1 MAAERQRVVLS
12 LDNVLLPEEKLKE
25 TPSMAHGLDREMET
39 DLRMLSCEFIQAA
52 GVLLRLPQ
60 VAMAT
65 AQVIFQRFYF
75 SKSFV
80 NHDFEHVSMASLF
93 LAAKI
98 EEAPRRIRDIIN
110 IFHFLKQKA
119 NGKATQPM
127 DYMGT
132 LYFSSKN
139 SVIKAE
145 RRILKELGFCVHV
158 KHPHKIII
166 TYLQIIEHENNQ
178 ELAQESWNFMNDSLK
193 TDVFVRFT
201 PETIACACIFLAG
214 RQLQEISCTILE
226 HYERPQRELSKL
238 VEAVTE
244 AKKQLE
250 AKKTGV
256 IVSSRDIE
264 TSNGLKT
271 GSRTSSRTASP
282 QAGSATGSK
291 PTADKEDENYDTR
304 KTDSQSR
311 REAKSGDISPVVVS
325 DRSSGSLSEENSRG
339 SGDESSDSSP
349 RVSQRSSP
357 RPNTRDQLPRPS
369 NRSRHARRNERN
381 ASPIRRHRQHR
392 HRSRSRSR
400 SRERRDRHP
409 REGQRERFRDYN
421 GDRRSGY
428 GYERDKSRRDHYG
441 KASYQDD
448 KYRGKS
454 KYR

>member
-1 MAAERQRVVLS
+1 MKVIGPFQIVYL
-12 LDNVLLPEEKLKE
+12 LDDNDGYELQSGLFARRLYHTWGSESGYDEQQMFLLLWHNVD
-25 TPSMAHGLDREMET
+25 GL
-39 DLRMLSCEFIQAA
+39 F
-52 GVLLRLPQ
+52 GVGKVLLRQ
-60 VAMAT
+60 
-65 AQVIFQRFYF
+65 QKWQ
-75 SKSFV
+75 
-80 NHDFEHVSMASLF
+80 
-93 LAAKI
+93 
-98 EEAPRRIRDIIN
+98 EA
-110 IFHFLKQKA
+110 
-119 NGKATQPM
+119 
-127 DYMGT
+127 
-132 LYFSSKN
+132 
-139 SVIKAE
+139 E
-145 RRILKELGFCVHV
+145 RILKESVNILGIPLPENPPWWLLFEAC
-158 KHPHKIII
+158 
-166 TYLQIIEHENNQ
+166 YEDIE
-178 ELAQESWNFMNDSLK
+178 
-193 TDVFVRFT
+193 
-201 PETIACACIFLAG
+201 
-214 RQLQEISCTILE
+214 EISCTILE
-226 HYERPQRELSKL
+226 HYGRPQRELSKL

-264 TSNGLKT
+264 TSNGLET

-311 REAKSGDISPVVVS
+311 REAKSGDVSPVVVS

-357 RPNTRDQLPRPS
+357 RPNTRDQSPRPS
-369 NRSRHARRNERN
+369 NRSRHARRNKRN
-381 ASPIRRHRQHR
+381 ASPICRHRQHR

-441 KASYQDD
+441 EASYQDD